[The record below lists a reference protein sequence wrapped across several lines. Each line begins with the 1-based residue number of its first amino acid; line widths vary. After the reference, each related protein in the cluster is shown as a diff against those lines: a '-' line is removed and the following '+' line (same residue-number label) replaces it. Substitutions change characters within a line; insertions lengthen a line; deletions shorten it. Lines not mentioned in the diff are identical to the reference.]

1 MPLQEKHEACTVAGC
16 ERKHEAKG
24 FCRSHYDRWRMHG
37 DPLARTKSSPT
48 IIENR
53 GDHLA
58 LLLEGKH
65 GAGRECLV
73 DLEQKDFVTEKR
85 FFCNAEGYVL
95 FKENGKRTLL
105 HRFLLGLVQGDS
117 RQCDHVDGDPLNNR
131 RENLR
136 IVTYEQNMQ
145 NKKPWGRT
153 GHRNVTWEEAKQL
166 YRVVVTKDGK
176 KHSGG
181 RHKNLEDAVEAARV
195 ARSTF
200 HASCRRAL

>member
-1 MPLQEKHEACTVAGC
+1 M
-16 ERKHEAKG
+16 
-24 FCRSHYDRWRMHG
+24 
-37 DPLARTKSSPT
+37 
-48 IIENR
+48 
-53 GDHLA
+53 
-58 LLLEGKH
+58 
-65 GAGRECLV
+65 
-73 DLEQKDFVTEKR
+73 TEKR

-195 ARSTF
+195 LRDRLFTHHVEERCSEEA
-200 HASCRRAL
+200 